1 MTTYNFY
8 LKDNATSGPGTW
20 GEGDRYVLGMELKQL
35 FDEVC
40 QLSSCPFDISDFWWD
55 PTSISATS
63 LLIYF
68 VDDQSSSLV
77 QQIKPNSS
85 LGGGGTTHISSAGN
99 LSEVYVSA
107 GASDPNSARA
117 WAVLA
122 FHEAMHNL
130 LKMGN
135 SLHASG
141 GMGLAAQTVYSN
153 SNLTQRNKEL
163 VAAVMGKTI
172 PQNTSFL

>member
-1 MTTYNFY
+1 MTYDFY
-8 LKDNATSGPGTW
+8 LKDSATSGPGTW
-20 GEGDRYVLGMELKQL
+20 GEGDRYVVGTELKLL

-55 PTSISATS
+55 PTSVSTTS

-77 QQIKPNSS
+77 RQIKPNSP

-107 GASDPNSARA
+107 AASDENGDPVACY
-117 WAVLA
+117 WD
-122 FHEAMHNL
+122 F
-130 LKMGN
+130 GD
-135 SLHASG
+135 G
-141 GMGLAAQTVYSN
+141 TIGSN
-153 SNLTQRNKEL
+153 STTVSKSWNAAGQYVVRCEVSVWRLKQFFPTQGLRKRIRNLWL
-163 VAAVMGKTI
+163 
-172 PQNTSFL
+172 L